1 MNTLRRF
8 ADTVRFRGRGL
19 TVDRAVSTG
28 HNRII
33 RGGALM
39 LFTCYFVPACRQTAF
54 MPFVA
59 WFWMSFRARE
69 AQSEAK
75 GAVLPCKTCVRRSHA
90 TLFPDKTMSS
100 QFGEGKKRWEWF
112 HQPCGRVRIVS
123 LVCLEMMSF
132 TLHILSGWLLRPLSV
147 SVNISVLGV
156 VCFQSMEAIVHRMC
170 LRDCSAETTRGFA
183 MAAIGLFHVEVVMS

>member
-90 TLFPDKTMSS
+90 TLFPDKTMSW
-100 QFGEGKKRWEWF
+100 QLGEGKKRWELLF

-123 LVCLEMMSF
+123 LVCLVMMSL
-132 TLHILSGWLLRPLSV
+132 TPHILSGWLLRPLFV
-147 SVNISVLGV
+147 SVNISRLGV
-156 VCFQSMEAIVHRMC
+156 VCFQSRDAIFSQHVFEGAFC
-170 LRDCSAETTRGFA
+170 GRDARVRHGCDGF
-183 MAAIGLFHVEVVMS
+183 VSC

>member
-1 MNTLRRF
+1 M
-8 ADTVRFRGRGL
+8 
-19 TVDRAVSTG
+19 S
-28 HNRII
+28 
-33 RGGALM
+33 
-39 LFTCYFVPACRQTAF
+39 
-54 MPFVA
+54 FVA
-59 WFWMSFRARE
+59 LFGISFRARE

-75 GAVLPCKTCVRRSHA
+75 GAMSPCKTCVRRSHA
-90 TLFPDKTMSS
+90 TLFQDKTMSW
-100 QFGEGKKRWEWF
+100 QFGEGTKRWELLF

-132 TLHILSGWLLRPLSV
+132 TLRILSGWLLRPLSV

-156 VCFQSMEAIVHRMC
+156 VCFQSMEAVVHRMC